1 MKAQAY
7 PKVRQAFMTQ
17 YIVPYDAADG
27 SRICWGSNNTNAN
40 PEGGFYSLGTAWY
53 DLLKE

>member
-1 MKAQAY
+1 
-7 PKVRQAFMTQ
+7 MTQ